1 MDIFNMDINNIGA
14 LSIKQPWA
22 SLIIKGI
29 KNIENRKWATKHK
42 WILIHSSAK
51 FDKNHMK
58 TE

>member
-1 MDIFNMDINNIGA
+1 MDINNIGA